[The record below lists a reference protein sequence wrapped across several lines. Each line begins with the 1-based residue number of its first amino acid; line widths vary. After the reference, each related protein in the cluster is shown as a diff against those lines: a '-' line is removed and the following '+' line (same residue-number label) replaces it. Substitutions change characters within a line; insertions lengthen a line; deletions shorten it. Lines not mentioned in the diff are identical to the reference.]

1 MKFKDWK
8 SNKEF
13 DEIQGKFTESGM
25 DVEQEHNNP
34 YAERIQESDDPAAE
48 VDVENPDWFQ
58 DIIAWRRKDKRN
70 TSIFVLGAPRAG
82 KSYTALTLGEV
93 TDGNNDF
100 DVDNHV
106 VMHTA
111 DFVRKINEF
120 PEGCNIVYDEGG
132 AGHSSRRFM
141 SKMNIMMNA
150 VLQTFG
156 SRYINVVWTVPN
168 MKMEDVTARQLCTFS
183 IRMIAR
189 GKGIIYSH
197 WSDVHTGKAFW
208 KRLGAYVQFDKPFI
222 DKPRQLKLYE
232 KMKREYQKEMY
243 ESIARELD
251 QLDKAEKDASKLK
264 DPNYLAEEI
273 RINVDDFMTDR
284 GSINVWAVKA
294 AYQGAPMTAIYTAKE
309 LLKQKYGIGT
319 TKASDLSLNRTSGGN
334 SPPMPSFAQPSS
346 PDLKIPAYSP
356 PGTEVSH
363 PEEDGSVGLRQT
375 LPGND
380 DSVEWVYQAP
390 DANREARNLDK
401 EVQDFV
407 SESSSKTDSS
417 PPFVPTEDSDFV
429 LFPSQKPKKKS
440 GRFSKNGKLSSKYG
454 W

>member
-1 MKFKDWK
+1 MAKFKDWK

-13 DEIQGKFTESGM
+13 EEVQGKYTESGK
-25 DVEQEHNNP
+25 DFEQEHDNP
-34 YAERIQESDDPAAE
+34 YGERIQESDDPAADC
-48 VDVENPDWFQ
+48 DVENPEWFQ
-58 DIIAWRRKDKRN
+58 DIIEWRRKDKRN

-93 TDGNNDF
+93 TDSNGDF

-189 GKGIIYSH
+189 GKGIVYSH
-197 WSDVHTGKAFW
+197 WSDVHTGKPFW
-208 KRLGAYVQFDKPFI
+208 KRLGAYVQFDKPFR
-222 DKPRQLKLYE
+222 DKPKQLKLYE

-243 ESIARELD
+243 EGIARELD
-251 QLDKAEKDASKLK
+251 MLDMQETESVKLK
-264 DPNYLAEEI
+264 DPNYLTEEI
-273 RINVDDFMTDR
+273 RKNIDDFMTDR
-284 GSINVWAVKA
+284 GNINVWAVKA
-294 AYQGAPMTAIYTAKE
+294 AFQGAPMTSIYTAKE
-309 LLKQKYGIGT
+309 LLKQKYGIGKVLGANLKT
-319 TKASDLSLNRTSGGN
+319 LAGN
-334 SPPMPSFAQPSS
+334 SPPPPSFSA
-346 PDLKIPAYSP
+346 PAYSP
-356 PGTEVSH
+356 PGAEVQ
-363 PEEDGSVGLRQT
+363 PEPDGSVGLRQT

-380 DSVEWVYQAP
+380 DSPEWVYQA
-390 DANREARNLDK
+390 RNLNN
-401 EVQDFV
+401 EVPDLP
-407 SESSSKTDSS
+407 SESPSKTYSS
-417 PPFVPTEDSDFV
+417 PPVEPVEDSGFG

-440 GRFSKNGKLSSKYG
+440 GRSSKSGTLSQKYG

>member
-13 DEIQGKFTESGM
+13 EDVQGKYTESGKEL
-25 DVEQEHNNP
+25 EQTHNNP
-34 YAERIQESDDPAAE
+34 YLERIQESDDPAAD
-48 VDVENPDWFQ
+48 VDVEDPDWFS
-58 DIIAWRRKDKRN
+58 DLIEWRRKDKRN

-100 DVDNHV
+100 DVENHV
-106 VMHTA
+106 VMHTS

-197 WSDVHTGKAFW
+197 WSDVHTGKPFW
-208 KRLGAYVQFDKPFI
+208 KRLGAYVQFDKPFK
-222 DKPRQLKLYE
+222 DRPKQLKLYE
-232 KMKREYQKEMY
+232 KMKREYQTEMY
-243 ESIARELD
+243 QGIARELD
-251 QLDKAEKDASKLK
+251 MLDKEEKDAVKLK
-264 DPNYLAEEI
+264 DPNFLVEEI
-273 RINVDDFMTDR
+273 KKNVDDFINER
-284 GSINVWAVKA
+284 GNLNVWSVKA
-294 AYQGAPMTAIYTAKE
+294 AFQGAPMTAIYTAKE
-309 LLKQKYGIGT
+309 LAKQKYGIGS
-319 TKASDLSLNRTSGGN
+319 KNGPSLKT
-334 SPPMPSFAQPSS
+334 MAQSS
-346 PDLKIPAYSP
+346 PQNVFPGLQPQYSP
-356 PGTEVSH
+356 AGSKVQTAP
-363 PEEDGSVGLRQT
+363 DGSVGLAYGDDQDASPEASPESLEFGEKYN
-375 LPGND
+375 LPTAHR
-380 DSVEWVYQAP
+380 SPV
-390 DANREARNLDK
+390 RNL
-401 EVQDFV
+401 
-407 SESSSKTDSS
+407 SEEAEEPLFQYSAKNDSQPS
-417 PPFVPTEDSDFV
+417 EPPQESDSGFE
-429 LFPSQKPKKKS
+429 LFPSQKPQKQRERSPAKKT
-440 GRFSKNGKLSSKYG
+440 SSKYG

>member
-13 DEIQGKFTESGM
+13 EDVQGKYTESGQ
-25 DVEQEHNNP
+25 DLEQEHNNP
-34 YAERIQESDDPAAE
+34 VQERIQESDDPAADI
-48 VDVENPDWFQ
+48 DVENPDWFA
-58 DIIAWRRKDKRN
+58 DLIEWRRKDKRN

-100 DVDNHV
+100 DVENHV

-111 DFVRKINEF
+111 NFVRKINEF

-189 GKGIIYSH
+189 GKGIVYSH
-197 WSDVHTGKAFW
+197 WSDVHTGKPFW
-208 KRLGAYVQFDKPFI
+208 KRLGAYVRFDKPFQ
-222 DKPRQLKLYE
+222 DNKRQLKLYE

-243 ESIARELD
+243 EGIARELD
-251 QLDKAEKDASKLK
+251 VMDREERDAVKLK
-264 DPNYLAEEI
+264 DPNYLTEEI
-273 RINVDDFMTDR
+273 RKNTDDFLNER
-284 GSINVWAVKA
+284 GNINVWSVKA
-294 AYQGAPMTAIYTAKE
+294 AFQGAPMASIYTAKE
-309 LLKQKYGIGT
+309 MLKQKYGIGT
-319 TKASDLSLNRTSGGN
+319 KNGAFNLNQTSGQN
-334 SPPMPSFAQPSS
+334 SPLPGLSS
-346 PDLKIPAYSP
+346 SQQKGYAP
-356 PGTEVSH
+356 PGSNVQVE
-363 PEEDGSVGLRQT
+363 PDGSVGLHQD
-375 LPGND
+375 G
-380 DSVEWVYQAP
+380 DSPPP
-390 DANREARNLDK
+390 DSDWKVTPEFQPRNL
-401 EVQDFV
+401 
-407 SESSSKTDSS
+407 SEEAEEPLFQYSSKSDSQPS
-417 PPFVPTEDSDFV
+417 EQSSEDQGFE
-429 LFPSQKPKKKS
+429 LFPSQKQPTQHERFVKKKNPS
-440 GRFSKNGKLSSKYG
+440 SSKYG

>member
-1 MKFKDWK
+1 LSFKRWQTEKDF
-8 SNKEF
+8 ER
-13 DEIQGKFTESGM
+13 IQGKYTESGKNL
-25 DVEQEHNNP
+25 ENEFNNP
-34 YAERIQESDDPAAE
+34 YLERIQESDDPAAD
-48 VDVENPDWFQ
+48 VDVEDPDWFQ
-58 DIIAWRRKDKRN
+58 NLIEWRRKDKRN

-197 WSDVHTGKAFW
+197 WSDVHTGKPFW
-208 KRLGAYVQFDKPFI
+208 KRLGAYVQFDKPFR

-232 KMKREYQKEMY
+232 KMKRNYQKEMY
-243 ESIARELD
+243 EGIARELD
-251 QLDKAEKDASKLK
+251 VLDKEETDAVKLK
-264 DPNYLAEEI
+264 DPNYLTEEI
-273 RINVDDFMTDR
+273 RKNVDDFLTDR
-284 GSINVWAVKA
+284 GNINVWSVKA
-294 AYQGAPMTAIYTAKE
+294 AFQGAPMTSIYTAKE
-309 LLKQKYGIGT
+309 LLKQKYGIGNKHGMPNLKT
-319 TKASDLSLNRTSGGN
+319 MAQNQKNSVSF
-334 SPPMPSFAQPSS
+334 SPP
-346 PDLKIPAYSP
+346 YSP
-356 PGTEVSH
+356 PGAQIRTE
-363 PEEDGSVGLRQT
+363 PDGSVGFRQE
-375 LPGND
+375 PQEHQEGD
-380 DSVEWVYQAP
+380 FPSP
-390 DANREARNLDK
+390 DWKATPEFQEPRNLND
-401 EVQDFV
+401 EVQLQD
-407 SESSSKTDSS
+407 SPEISSLGRES
-417 PPFVPTEDSDFV
+417 PFVQTSPVEVPKARQKTNDESEIV
-429 LFPSQKPKKKS
+429 LE
-440 GRFSKNGKLSSKYG
+440 
-454 W
+454 